1 MKRMTFAMR
10 LSAEKYLSY
19 YQGSAKN
26 VIVKAED
33 GRTLKFPANRLQ
45 EFVTKDGVEGRLEI
59 VLDDENRIVSMR
71 RL

>member
-1 MKRMTFAMR
+1 MQKMTFSMH

-33 GRTLKFPANRLQ
+33 GRSLKFPANRLQ
-45 EFVTKDGVEGRLEI
+45 EFVTKDGVTGRFEI
-59 VLDDENRIVSMR
+59 VFDDGNKIVSMR